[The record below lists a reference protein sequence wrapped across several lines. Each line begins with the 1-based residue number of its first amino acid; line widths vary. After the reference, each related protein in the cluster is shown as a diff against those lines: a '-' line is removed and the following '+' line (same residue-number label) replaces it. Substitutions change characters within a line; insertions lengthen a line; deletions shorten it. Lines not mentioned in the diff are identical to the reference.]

1 MKGILSM
8 ESKNFNFV
16 NWPIYGEEEVNS
28 LKEVLESGFWAGSRA
43 KYIKEVRKNFL
54 DMQHGE
60 YGFAVANG
68 TVSIESALKALDI
81 SFGDE
86 VIVPALTFYSTVSAV
101 IRMNA
106 DPVIIDVDKD
116 DLCMDLDELEKAIT
130 PKTKAVI
137 VVHLAGAMCDMDRL
151 MSIALKHG
159 IAVIEDCAHA
169 HGSEWQGK
177 GAGTFGEF
185 GSFSFQH
192 SKLISSGE
200 GGFVIAK
207 TQELEDKAWNYV
219 NCGRE
224 SRTSVY
230 GHSTV
235 GTNNRMSDFQAA
247 VLNAQIL
254 RYKNVQQEIREK
266 NYEYLTK
273 ELSSINGIKVQKYNE
288 KMTKKAFYNYVIM
301 IDPEV
306 YGSEKCAYI
315 FNKFHEDDVPTGLP
329 YPPLTDLKI
338 FDDYKNKNE
347 IPYLNVT
354 LKDTPNARYIS
365 ENSIWLH
372 HRVLLSDRSEVEKFV
387 AYFKELLNE

>member
-1 MKGILSM
+1 M
-8 ESKNFNFV
+8 ESTNFNFI
-16 NWPIYGEEEVNS
+16 NWPIYDEDEVNS
-28 LKEVLESGFWAGSRA
+28 LKEVLASGFWAGSRA
-43 KYIKEVRKNFL
+43 KYIKEVRKNML

-60 YGFAVANG
+60 YGFTVSNG
-68 TVSIESALKALDI
+68 TVSLESALKALDI

-86 VIVPALTFYSTVSAV
+86 VIVPALTFYSTVSSV

-106 DPVIIDVDKD
+106 DPVIVDVDKD
-116 DLCMDLDELEKAIT
+116 NFCMDLDELEKAIT
-130 PKTKAVI
+130 SKTKAVI

-151 MSIALKHG
+151 MSIAEKNG

-169 HGSEWQGK
+169 HGSEWKGK

-254 RYKNVQQEIREK
+254 RYKNGQQAVREA
-266 NYEYLTK
+266 NYEYLTN
-273 ELSSINGIKVQKYNE
+273 ELSSIEGIKIQKYSEN
-288 KMTKKAFYNYVIM
+288 MTRKAFYNYIIL

-306 YGSEKCAYI
+306 YGKDKCAYI
-315 FNKFHEDDVPTGLP
+315 FKKINEAGVPTGLP
-329 YPPLTDLKI
+329 YPPLTDLSI
-338 FDDYKNKNE
+338 FEDYKNKKE

-354 LKDTPNARYIS
+354 LNDVKNARYIS
-365 ENSIWLH
+365 QNSIWLH
-372 HRVLLSDRSEVEKFV
+372 HRVLLSERSEVEKFV
-387 AYFKELLNE
+387 EYFKELLNE